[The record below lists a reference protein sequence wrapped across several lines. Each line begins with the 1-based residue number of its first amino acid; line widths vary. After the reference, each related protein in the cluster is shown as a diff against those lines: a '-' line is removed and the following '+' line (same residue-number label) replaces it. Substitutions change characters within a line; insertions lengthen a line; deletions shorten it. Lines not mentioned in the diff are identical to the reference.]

1 MIFLPFLHFFSFIAC
16 AALAVFIFYRDTRS
30 LLNRMSAFLMIC
42 YSLWNFGDII
52 VHNTDSSVSIGL
64 VVFMQNV
71 ASIGWISFASVFLSF
86 AFAFTKNQDIV
97 RKKWFLL
104 PVVILPAFFICLQLT
119 NNLSVNPVRQ
129 PYGWSLD
136 WSDSIWTYLF
146 FSYYLIFT
154 LLAVSIIFIF
164 CRRLKDSNEKKLSK
178 IVVVISMVGILAG
191 TLMDVVIQ
199 NMGNYRIPPL
209 TNLMVFIFGSGILY
223 AIFKYRFLTITPTIA
238 AESIVSAMDEFLILL
253 DQEGII
259 LNVNKATLTS
269 LQYKSMDLEGKSIT
283 AVLHQDDH
291 FADLYRKIIDKK
303 AFTNREGNFKA
314 SNGQNIPVIFSSSP
328 VRDNLGSVIGTVLIA
343 RDITERKKAELALKE
358 SNEVY
363 RNLIEKMPD
372 GVYKTSHDGR
382 VIEVNPAMLKML
394 GFGSKEELTGISI
407 GKELYFDPMDRE
419 RLTIEGIEK
428 DLISYRLR
436 KKDGSEVWVEDHGWY
451 TYTDSGEI
459 LYHEGI
465 IRDISER
472 KHAEKELII
481 AKEKAEESDRLKS
494 AFLANMSHEIRT
506 PMNGILGFADL
517 LKNPN
522 LTGEDQ
528 KNYIGIIEKS
538 GERMLSII
546 NDIIDISKI
555 EAGLMKADIRESNIN
570 EQIEYVYH
578 FFKPEVEA
586 KRMKLYYSNS
596 LMARESV
603 IKTDPEKVFAILTN
617 LVKNSIKYTK
627 KGSIEFGYEI
637 VQTDQRLMM
646 QFFVRDT
653 GIGIP
658 KDRQAMVFERFV
670 QADVS
675 GKNAYQGAG
684 LGLSITRAYVD
695 MLGGKIWVE
704 SEAGSGSVFYF
715 TLPYIT
721 ADQKPMVASN
731 MATYEKPESETGKLK
746 VLIAEDDETSK
757 KLVYTF
763 VKEFSKEILEART
776 GNEVIDLLHDNPGI
790 DLILMDI
797 QMPDLNG
804 YEATR
809 KIRQINKDVIIIAQT
824 AFAQAGDRDKSLD
837 AGCNDYI
844 SKPISKDKLMA
855 LIHKHFNSHN
865 TNHPEMSGLTIKNEK
880 DEQQ

>member
-1 MIFLPFLHFFSFIAC
+1 MIFLPFLHFFSFIAS
-16 AALAVFIFYRDTRS
+16 ASLAVFIFYRDTRS
-30 LLNRMSAFLMIC
+30 LLNRMSALLMIC

-52 VHNTDSSVSIGL
+52 VHNPDRSINTDL
-64 VVFMQNV
+64 VMMMQNI
-71 ASIGWISFASVFLSF
+71 ASFGWISFASVFLSF
-86 AFAFTKNQDIV
+86 ALAFTKNQNIV
-97 RKKWFLL
+97 RKKWFRI
-104 PVVILPAFFICLQLT
+104 PVILFPLAFIYLQLT

-129 PYGWSLD
+129 PYGWSID
-136 WSDSIWTYLF
+136 WSDTVWTYMF
-146 FSYYLIFT
+146 FTYCLTFT
-154 LLAVSIIFIF
+154 LLSVVIIFIF
-164 CRRLKDSNEKKLSK
+164 CRGLKNSNEKKLSK
-178 IVVVISMVGILAG
+178 ILVVISMVGILAG
-191 TLMDVVIQ
+191 TLMDIVIQ
-199 NMGNYRIPPL
+199 NMGIHSIPPL
-209 TNLMVFIFGSGILY
+209 ANLMVFIFGSGIIY
-223 AIFKYRFLTITPTIA
+223 AIYKYRFLSITPTIA
-238 AESIVSAMDEFLILL
+238 AENIISAMDEFLILL
-253 DQEGII
+253 NQEGII
-259 LNVNKATLTS
+259 LNVNKATLAS
-269 LQYKSMDLEGKSIT
+269 LQYKRMELEGKSIT
-283 AVLHQDDH
+283 AVLPQNDPI
-291 FADLYRKIIDKK
+291 ADLYRKIIDKK
-303 AFTNREGNFKA
+303 AFTNQEGCFQA
-314 SNGQNIPVIFSSSP
+314 GNGQCIPVICSSSP

-343 RDITERKKAELALKE
+343 RDITERKKAELDLKE

-382 VIEVNPAMLKML
+382 VIEVNPAMLKIL
-394 GFGSKEELTGISI
+394 GFGSKEELMGVSI
-407 GKELYFDPMDRE
+407 GKELYFDPEDRE
-419 RLTIEGIEK
+419 RLTLEGIEK

-451 TYTDSGEI
+451 TYNDSGEI
-459 LYHEGI
+459 LFHEGI

-528 KNYIGIIEKS
+528 QNYIGIIEKS

-570 EQIEYVYH
+570 EQIEYIYH

-586 KRMKLYYSNS
+586 KGMKLFYSNS
-596 LMARESV
+596 LLSKESV

-627 KGSIEFGYEI
+627 RGSIEFGYEI
-637 VQTDQRLMM
+637 VRADQQMMM
-646 QFFVRDT
+646 QFFVKDT

-658 KDRQAMVFERFV
+658 KDRQEIVFERFV
-670 QADVS
+670 QADIT
-675 GKNAYQGAG
+675 GQNAYQGAG
-684 LGLSITRAYVD
+684 LGLSITRAYVE
-695 MLGGKIWVE
+695 MLGGKIWVD
-704 SEAGSGSVFYF
+704 SEAGSGSAFYF
-715 TLPYIT
+715 TLPYIVAEHKPLI
-721 ADQKPMVASN
+721 ADNNLAF
-731 MATYEKPESETGKLK
+731 EKSEADNEKLK

-757 KLVYTF
+757 KLVFTF
-763 VKEFSKEILEART
+763 AKEFSQEIYEART
-776 GNEVIDLLHDNPGI
+776 GNEVIDILQDNPDI

-804 YEATR
+804 YEAT
-809 KIRQINKDVIIIAQT
+809 KMIRQKNKDVIIIAQT
-824 AFAQAGDRDKSLD
+824 AYAQAGDRDKSIE

-844 SKPISKDKLMA
+844 SKPISRDKLKA
-855 LIHKHFNSHN
+855 LIHKHFNTH
-865 TNHPEMSGLTIKNEK
+865 TNKSSGNIRTIN
-880 DEQQ
+880 

>member
-1 MIFLPFLHFFSFIAC
+1 MIFLPFLHFFSFIAS

-42 YSLWNFGDII
+42 YSLWNFGDVI
-52 VHNTDSSVSIGL
+52 VHNPDRSINIEL
-64 VVFMQNV
+64 VIIMQNI
-71 ASIGWISFASVFLSF
+71 ASFGWISFASVFLSF
-86 AFAFTKNQDIV
+86 ALAFTKNQNIV

-104 PVVILPAFFICLQLT
+104 PVVLLPALFIYLQLT

-136 WSDSIWTYLF
+136 WSDSVWTYLF

-154 LLAVSIIFIF
+154 LLSVSIILVF

-199 NMGNYRIPPL
+199 NMGIYRIPPL

-253 DQEGII
+253 DQEGVI
-259 LNVNKATLTS
+259 LNVNKATLAT
-269 LQYKSMDLEGKSIT
+269 LQYKRADLEGKSIT
-283 AVLHQDDH
+283 AVLPQNDSV
-291 FADLYRKIIDKK
+291 ADLYAKIIEKK
-303 AFTNREGNFKA
+303 SFTNREGSFRA
-314 SNGQNIPVIFSSSP
+314 GNGQNIPVIFSSSP
-328 VRDNLGSVIGTVLIA
+328 VRDNLGSVIGSVLIA
-343 RDITERKKAELALKE
+343 RDITERKKAELALNE

-372 GVYKTSHDGR
+372 GVYKTSHDGQ
-382 VIEVNPAMLKML
+382 VIEVNPAMLKIL
-394 GFGSKEELTGISI
+394 GFSSKEELMGISI

-419 RLTIEGIEK
+419 RLTIEGIDK

-436 KKDGSEVWVEDHGWY
+436 KKDGNEVWVEDHGWY
-451 TYTDSGEI
+451 TYSDSGEI
-459 LYHEGI
+459 LFHEGI

-472 KHAEKELII
+472 KQAEKELII

-528 KNYIGIIEKS
+528 KNYIEIIEKS

-570 EQIEYVYH
+570 EQIEYVYY

-586 KRMKLYYSNS
+586 KGMKLYYSNS
-596 LMARESV
+596 LMADESV

-617 LVKNSIKYTK
+617 LVKNAIKYTK
-627 KGSIEFGYEI
+627 EGSIEFGYEI
-637 VQTDQRLMM
+637 VQSDQRLMM
-646 QFFVRDT
+646 RFFVRDT

-704 SEAGSGSVFYF
+704 SDAGSGSVFYF
-715 TLPYIT
+715 TLPYIVAGRKPVVADNT
-721 ADQKPMVASN
+721 AAL
-731 MATYEKPESETGKLK
+731 EKPEAEMKKLK

-763 VKEFSKEILEART
+763 VREFSQEILEART
-776 GNEVIDLLHDNPGI
+776 GNEVIDLFHDNPGI

-797 QMPDLNG
+797 QMPGLNG

-809 KIRQINKDVIIIAQT
+809 KIRQENKDVIIIAQT
-824 AFAQAGDRDKSLD
+824 AFAQAGDREKSIE

-844 SKPISKDKLMA
+844 SKPISKEKLMA
-855 LIHKHFNSHN
+855 LIHKHFNPHN
-865 TNHPEMSGLTIKNEK
+865 NKSFGEDPVCQIKTK
-880 DEQQ
+880 K